1 MPFQMLEHAVHIWSV
16 AVSVAEFSS
25 KIVPHQNVHLRTIS
39 RRANLLNLIGHA
51 IWGFFL
57 GGGGLAFGVF

>member
-1 MPFQMLEHAVHIWSV
+1 MLEHAVHIWSV

-51 IWGFFL
+51 IWGFF
-57 GGGGLAFGVF
+57 GGGSCFWGFFEGFL